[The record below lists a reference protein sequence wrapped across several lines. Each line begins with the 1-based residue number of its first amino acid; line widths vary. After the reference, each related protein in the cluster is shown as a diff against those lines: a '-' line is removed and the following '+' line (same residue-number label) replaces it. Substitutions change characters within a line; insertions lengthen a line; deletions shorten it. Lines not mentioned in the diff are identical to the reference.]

1 MRSRPDAC
9 GQDLYKSAEMSLNLP
24 AVPDPPNFTEIMSPA
39 YIDSYYSRTLA
50 TSETYPNATGRIEA
64 DVCIVGGGLA
74 GLTAALKLA
83 RSGCSVVLLESNRIA
98 WGASGRN
105 GGFVSAGYATGLAS
119 IERRVGQ
126 DHAKELY
133 RLSMEGVE
141 IVRRYIADLP
151 IEEAQPVPG
160 IVKALRYDSRGALR
174 ATRDKQ
180 EREFGLKLRYLPRN
194 EVREMFASPK
204 YHEAVLDEDAFHF
217 HPLNYGRALAREA
230 VRLGAAIH
238 ENSSVVSATLDG
250 SRKLL
255 RTKDAEISARQVL
268 FTTGGYTGA
277 VLPALKKAY
286 LPIATY
292 VLLTEAAPDLIRTA
306 IRTSAA
312 VLDDRRAGDYYRL
325 VDGGERILWG
335 GRITTRTTDPR
346 NIAALLRREM
356 VTTYPQL
363 AALKVEVAW
372 SGLMSYARHLMPQ
385 IGRLQPG
392 VWFCTAFGG
401 HGMNTTAI
409 GGTVIAEG
417 IAGESDRYRLF
428 APFGLAWNGG
438 IFGKAAAQLT
448 YWSYQAADAAREYRS
463 R

>member
-1 MRSRPDAC
+1 
-9 GQDLYKSAEMSLNLP
+9 MS
-24 AVPDPPNFTEIMSPA
+24 SA
-39 YIDSYYSRTLA
+39 YIDTYYSRTVSS
-50 TSETYPNATGRIEA
+50 SEIYPAARVRAGA

-83 RSGCSVVLLESNRIA
+83 RSGRKVVLLEAQRVA

-105 GGFVSAGYATGLAS
+105 GGFVSAGYATGLSS
-119 IERRVGQ
+119 IERRVGKGQ
-126 DHAKELY
+126 ARELF

-141 IVRRYIADLP
+141 IIRRNIDELGIADAKL
-151 IEEAQPVPG
+151 VPG
-160 IVKALRYDSRGALR
+160 IAKALRYNSRGALQ
-174 ATRDKQ
+174 AACESQ
-180 EREFGLKLRYLPRN
+180 QREFGLNLRHLGWD
-194 EVREMFASPK
+194 EVRSLFASPK
-204 YHEAVLDEDAFHF
+204 YYEASLDEGAFHF

-230 VRLGAAIH
+230 ARLGASIY
-238 ENSSVVSATLDG
+238 ENSEVTSANLDG
-250 SRKLL
+250 ARKIIH
-255 RTKDAEISARQVL
+255 TQDAEISAEHVV

-277 VLPALKKAY
+277 VLPPLKRAF

-292 VLLTEAAPDLIRTA
+292 VLLTEHAPEKVQSAIHTRAAI
-306 IRTSAA
+306 
-312 VLDDRRAGDYYRL
+312 LDDRRAGDYYRL
-325 VDGGERILWG
+325 VEDGSRILWG

-346 NIAALLRREM
+346 DIAALLRREM

-363 AALKVEVAW
+363 ADLKVEIAW

-385 IGRLQPG
+385 IGQLKPG

-409 GGTVIAEG
+409 GGAVIAEG
-417 IAGESDRYRLF
+417 IASESDRYRLF

-438 IFGKAAAQLT
+438 VLGQAAVQLT
-448 YWSYQAADAAREYRS
+448 YWSYQAADAIKEFRS